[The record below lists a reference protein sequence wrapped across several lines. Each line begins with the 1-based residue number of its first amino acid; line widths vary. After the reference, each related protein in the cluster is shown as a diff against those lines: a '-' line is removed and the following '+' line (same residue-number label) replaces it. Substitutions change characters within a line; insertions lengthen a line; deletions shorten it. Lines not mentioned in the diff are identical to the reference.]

1 MALTCL
7 GCMNIPAAYSEIN
20 TVTIKPVWPEGYE
33 DLARAG
39 VNVSV
44 QNILNGSSS
53 SALTDDG
60 GKVIMRLPDGLYLIS
75 TSDRKGSSIFN
86 GTADKVSISG
96 DSEITLPLERSEGG
110 SIVIKEIYVGGCSM
124 APKEGTYQT
133 DKYVILHNNIDETVY
148 LDSLCFG
155 TASAS
160 GQPLLTIQRR
170 QTLGHQR
177 MRRGIPCSSPLC
189 PSSRRYGRLK
199 ATGRHSL

>member
-7 GCMNIPAAYSEIN
+7 GCMDIPAAYSDIN

-96 DSEITLPLERSEGG
+96 DSEISLPLERSEGG

-155 TASAS
+155 TASPYNSTATNPWTS
-160 GQPLLTIQRR
+160 
-170 QTLGHQR
+170 R

>member
-7 GCMNIPAAYSEIN
+7 GCMDIPAAYSDIN

-155 TASAS
+155 TASPYNSTATNPWTS
-160 GQPLLTIQRR
+160 KDEE
-170 QTLGHQR
+170 
-177 MRRGIPCSSPLC
+177 GIPCSSPLC

>member
-7 GCMNIPAAYSEIN
+7 GCMDIPAAYSDIN

-96 DSEITLPLERSEGG
+96 DSEITLPLERSEGR
-110 SIVIKEIYVGGCSM
+110 SLSKKSM
-124 APKEGTYQT
+124 SEDA
-133 DKYVILHNNIDETVY
+133 
-148 LDSLCFG
+148 
-155 TASAS
+155 AW
-160 GQPLLTIQRR
+160 PLKRERTRR
-170 QTLGHQR
+170 TS
-177 MRRGIPCSSPLC
+177 M
-189 PSSRRYGRLK
+189 
-199 ATGRHSL
+199 

>member
-7 GCMNIPAAYSEIN
+7 GCMDIPAAYSDIN

-133 DKYVILHNNIDETVY
+133 DKYVILHNNIDETV
-148 LDSLCFG
+148 
-155 TASAS
+155 
-160 GQPLLTIQRR
+160 
-170 QTLGHQR
+170 
-177 MRRGIPCSSPLC
+177 
-189 PSSRRYGRLK
+189 
-199 ATGRHSL
+199 